1 MNVGWK
7 FEGLLF
13 RITLRSLGR
22 GKDIKLHF
30 ENEEF
35 LKIKIATRKTDLWRE
50 KSKKWYTIIQ
60 IIQANKKSSKY
71 GELKWRD
78 MYWTLK
84 LETLPTKF
92 RWDYNVKKGFIT
104 YNMVPGQ
111 FSAASKFWCKSKYL
125 YYYFI
130 FLQSGFIESQLCAR
144 KFYILTEILILNFFT
159 L

>member
-50 KSKKWYTIIQ
+50 KSKK
-60 IIQANKKSSKY
+60 
-71 GELKWRD
+71 
-78 MYWTLK
+78 
-84 LETLPTKF
+84 
-92 RWDYNVKKGFIT
+92 
-104 YNMVPGQ
+104 
-111 FSAASKFWCKSKYL
+111 
-125 YYYFI
+125 
-130 FLQSGFIESQLCAR
+130 
-144 KFYILTEILILNFFT
+144 
-159 L
+159 